1 MLVTLMRCNS
11 GFTNMCSL
19 WPVQLFIYM
28 HSLRY
33 YKTLFMLQFIYF
45 KIDTFAIIT
54 TSVVDLSAA
63 SQTQPVN
70 SDPLALL
77 QYVYDYA

>member
-1 MLVTLMRCNS
+1 
-11 GFTNMCSL
+11 
-19 WPVQLFIYM
+19 
-28 HSLRY
+28 
-33 YKTLFMLQFIYF
+33 MLQFIYF
-45 KIDTFAIIT
+45 KTDSYISIIT

-77 QYVYDYA
+77 QYVYVYA